1 MFTDT
6 AIKALIQKPLFPPP
20 SMPQI
25 RVTSVL
31 TVNEDS
37 GVLRLLRGRHVL
49 EITESL
55 ETPEVPS
62 PHS

>member
-6 AIKALIQKPLFPPP
+6 AIKALIQKPLSPP

-62 PHS
+62 PNS